1 VGDYP
6 VDHHHA
12 RYNGKVPPIPF
23 PSVPS
28 FNIPLGALMPEKI
41 QGLVVCEKGIS
52 VSNIANGTTRLQPV
66 VLLTGQ
72 AAGAL
77 AAVSLQQ
84 NMNVQDVS
92 VTAVQKVLLTENV
105 YLMPY
110 SDVKHTDGAFKAV
123 QWVGSWGIIK
133 GIGKSVGWANKTYF
147 KPDSLVTFA
156 EISTGLQALVPLS
169 FSEKI
174 KPNDLVTTAVLFEMI
189 ASFNSAVAKQS
200 KAARAAKIAE
210 GFLIADQTYTNAG
223 LAAPKLAKALTR
235 KEASFILHQL
245 AKGLDY
251 LEKDVSGAVFIK

>member
-1 VGDYP
+1 
-6 VDHHHA
+6 
-12 RYNGKVPPIPF
+12 
-23 PSVPS
+23 
-28 FNIPLGALMPEKI
+28 MPEQI

-92 VTAVQKVLLTENV
+92 ITAVQKVLLTENV

-147 KPDSLVTFA
+147 KPDSLITFS
-156 EISTGLQALVPLS
+156 EISAGLQALVPFK
-169 FSEKI
+169 FSSTLNS
-174 KPNDLVTTAVLFEMI
+174 NDQVTTAVLFEMI

-200 KAARAAKIAE
+200 KAAREAKIAE

-223 LAAPKLAKALTR
+223 LAVPKLTKALAR
-235 KEASFILHQL
+235 KEASFILYQL